1 MASGADIGL
10 KNYAAPVDHLRT
22 MDPGLYIAASGM
34 LAEQVRQNQLSNN
47 LANASTPG
55 YKPDQAEQQSFGSL
69 LLSNPSTGQQVGTIN
84 TGVRIDKVVTDTS
97 PSTLNQTG
105 QPLDF
110 GIAGPG
116 YFPVPTAKGV
126 RYPRDGQFQS
136 DASSQLTDSQ
146 GNLVLGQNGQPITVS
161 SKGTVPASALGV
173 FNVPNAAKQGDNLF
187 SGASTGRA
195 GGVVRQGELE
205 ASGVDPVQTMTDM
218 IASLRAYQA
227 GQSAIQSIDQTMQ
240 ENAQSV
246 GSLGG

>member
-1 MASGADIGL
+1 VVVD
-10 KNYAAPVDHLRT
+10 APPQR
-22 MDPGLYIAASGM
+22 IARLGE
-34 LAEQVRQNQLSNN
+34 LPELLS
-47 LANASTPG
+47 NASTPG
-55 YKPDQAEQQSFGSL
+55 YKPDQADQQSFGAL
-69 LLSNPSTGQQVGTIN
+69 LLSNTSTGQPIGTIN

-97 PSTLNQTG
+97 PATLNQTG

-110 GIAGPG
+110 GVAGTG
-116 YFPVPTAKGV
+116 YFAVRTAQGV
-126 RYPRDGQFQS
+126 RYTRDGQFQS
-136 DASSQLTDSQ
+136 NASSQLTDSQ
-146 GNLVLGQNGQPITVS
+146 GDLVLGQNGQPITVS

-173 FNVPNAAKQGDNLF
+173 FNVPNVAKQGDNLF

-246 GSLGG
+246 GSIGG